1 MESVMP
7 AKKYIVRLSGEE
19 REQLEALVKKGKAA
33 AHKRLHA
40 QILLTADVGEG
51 GPGWKEQPISQG
63 LGVSTRTVERVRER
77 LVEQGLEAAL
87 KRAPQQSYKPLKLD
101 GEGQAQL
108 VALACSAPPEG
119 RGRWTLQLLADR
131 LVSLGWVDEIS
142 HETVRQVLKKTN

>member
-1 MESVMP
+1 MP

-40 QILLTADVGEG
+40 QILLTADVGEE
-51 GPGWKEQPISQG
+51 GPGWKDEPISQA

-87 KRAPQQSYKPLKLD
+87 KRAAGGRAVLD
-101 GEGQAQL
+101 ITVGGRSVGELGL
-108 VALACSAPPEG
+108 G
-119 RGRWTLQLLADR
+119 R
-131 LVSLGWVDEIS
+131 
-142 HETVRQVLKKTN
+142 

>member
-1 MESVMP
+1 MP
-7 AKKYIVRLSGEE
+7 AKKYIVRLSSEE
-19 REQLEALVKKGKAA
+19 REQLETLVKKGNAA

-51 GPGWKEQPISQG
+51 GPGWKDEPISQA

-87 KRAPQQSYKPLKLD
+87 KRAPQQRYKPLKLD

-119 RGRWTLQLLADR
+119 RRRWTLQLLADR
-131 LVSLGWVDEIS
+131 LVSLGCVEEIS
-142 HETVRQVLKKTN
+142 YETVRQVLKKTN

>member
-1 MESVMP
+1 MP

-19 REQLEALVKKGKAA
+19 REQLEALVKKGRAA
-33 AHKRLHA
+33 AYKRLHA

-51 GPGWKEQPISQG
+51 GPGWKDQPISQA

-87 KRAPQQSYKPLKLD
+87 DRALPQRYKPLKLD

-108 VALACSAPPEG
+108 VALACSTPPEG
-119 RGRWTLQLLADR
+119 RRRWTLQLLADR
-131 LVSLGWVDEIS
+131 LVSLGCVEKIS
-142 HETVRQVLKKTN
+142 YETVRQALKKTN

>member
-1 MESVMP
+1 MP

-19 REQLEALVKKGKAA
+19 REQLEALVKKGKGMAY
-33 AHKRLHA
+33 KRLHA
-40 QILLTADVGEG
+40 QILLTADVGEE
-51 GPGWKEQPISQG
+51 GPGWKDQPISQA

-87 KRAPQQSYKPLKLD
+87 ERAPQQRYKPLKLD

-119 RGRWTLQLLADR
+119 RRRWTLQLLADR
-131 LVSLGWVDEIS
+131 LVSLGCVEEIS
-142 HETVRQVLKKTN
+142 YETVRQVLKKTN